1 LRDKVEEIID
11 TFNLL
16 SPENKGTLFECA
28 RNTLKAANSTKKTTV
43 CAKCGGEMLDVC
55 PLCKNIAS

>member
-1 LRDKVEEIID
+1 MRDKVQEIID

-28 RNTLKAANSTKKTTV
+28 HNTLKAENSTKKTTNRV
-43 CAKCGGEMLDVC
+43 LSREDEMIDV
-55 PLCKNIAS
+55 